1 MLHHSYLVVDQT
13 FDCMV
18 GTNKEIWKKM
28 ECDSFETLVNILS
41 KRFTELEAQ
50 HKKEENHLILQKMQ
64 KWEEEWV
71 GET

>member
-50 HKKEENHLILQKMQ
+50 HKKEENHLILQKM
-64 KWEEEWV
+64 
-71 GET
+71 